1 MVGDGE
7 ALLLDNI
14 IDETTGVAADVKVV
28 VGTGELVG
36 AASSFTSISSTIT
49 ATGDGDGPPA
59 HSAASTQPSFVV
71 QHSAIVSN
79 MTSHG
84 ALSTMPPHLAVPA
97 GSQSRTH
104 AVPVLTST

>member
-14 IDETTGVAADVKVV
+14 IEETTGVADEVKVV
-28 VGTGELVG
+28 VGAGELVG
-36 AASSFTSISSTIT
+36 ASSSTSMSSAI
-49 ATGDGDGPPA
+49 ATGEGEGPA
-59 HSAASTQPSFVV
+59 HSAASTQPSFAE

-84 ALSTMPPHLAVPA
+84 AFSTMPPHLAVPT
-97 GSQSRTH
+97 GSQSRTQ

>member
-1 MVGDGE
+1 MVGDGD
-7 ALLLDNI
+7 ALLDNI
-14 IDETTGVAADVKVV
+14 IDETTGVASDVKVV

-49 ATGDGDGPPA
+49 ATGDGDGPA
-59 HSAASTQPSFVV
+59 HSAASTQPSFVE

-79 MTSHG
+79 MTSQG
-84 ALSTMPPHLAVPA
+84 ALSTMPPHLAVPT
-97 GSQSRTH
+97 GSQSRTQ